1 MVDGFGKEKIM
12 AEKQIK
18 HRPVLRKIS
27 LLTTIILI
35 LASLL
40 VMIRLIGVN
49 LIPTKYLI
57 AGGVV
62 LTIIDLIFLAISLL
76 RRRHVWKMINIVLAV
91 LLSAA
96 FIFASIVVKKS
107 GDSIEKLFQF
117 KEINTTYY
125 VLVNKSSDY
134 NGMLDLNGKKV
145 GMMVTASDE
154 VKERLSEYSPEYITY
169 TSIGELV
176 YSMEGENEGI
186 IISKNY
192 YEYLNE
198 EDPNLLMNLKKIH
211 EFEVI
216 ISSSEVKKQAVESSI
231 DTNNSFIVYLSGVD
245 ASNTLSDVN
254 ILIVVNPDTHKILLV
269 NTPRDYYVQIAGTD
283 GLKEKLTHGGFYG
296 INTQMKTLGELYNIN
311 IDSYIRVNY
320 GAVTTVVNDIG
331 GIEVYSDKDF
341 VTSHTP
347 RTHLRVGN
355 NYLNG
360 PQALAFAQERYAY
373 ATGDRH
379 RGQNQEAVITAIIKK
394 VSTNKGLLLKYNDII
409 NDLNPYVMTNIDYK
423 DVQEMIKKQI
433 NDMPTWQVESIS
445 VNGTDSQNYTAS
457 YPRQMTYV
465 MVPDQ
470 TTVDNARSKIM
481 EVMRDK

>member
-1 MVDGFGKEKIM
+1 MAKKE
-12 AEKQIK
+12 IK
-18 HRPVLRKIS
+18 HRPILRKIS
-27 LLTTIILI
+27 IFTTIILI
-35 LASLL
+35 LASIL
-40 VMIRLIGVN
+40 VMIRLIQVN

-57 AGGVV
+57 AGGVILLV
-62 LTIIDLIFLAISLL
+62 IDLIFLAVSLL
-76 RRRHVWKMINIVLAV
+76 RRRHVWKTINAVLAV
-91 LLSAA
+91 ILSAA

-107 GDSIEKLFQF
+107 SDSIEKIFQF
-117 KEINTTYY
+117 KEIETTYY
-125 VLVNKSSDY
+125 VLVNKNSSY
-134 NGMLDLNGKKV
+134 ENMLDLNGKKV
-145 GMMVTASDE
+145 GMMITNADK
-154 VKERLSEYSPEYITY
+154 VKERLTDYTPEYVTY

-176 YSMEGENEGI
+176 YSMETDNEAI

-192 YEYLNE
+192 YEYLND
-198 EDPNLLMNLKKIH
+198 EDENLLMNLRKIH
-211 EFEVI
+211 EFDVI

-231 DTNNSFIVYLSGVD
+231 DVNNSFVVYLSGVD

-254 ILIVVNPDTHKILLV
+254 ILIVINPDTHKVLLV

-283 GLKEKLTHGGFYG
+283 GLREKLTHGGFYG
-296 INTQMKTLGELYNIN
+296 INTQMKTMSNLFNIN

-394 VSTNKGLLLKYNDII
+394 VSTNKNLLLKYNDIL
-409 NDLNPYVMTNIDYK
+409 NDLNPYVTTNIDYK

-433 NDMPTWQVESIS
+433 NDMPTWEVESIS
-445 VNGTDSQNYTAS
+445 VNGADSQNYTAS
-457 YPRQMTYV
+457 YPRQLTYV
-465 MVPDQ
+465 MEPDQ
-470 TTVDNARSKIM
+470 ATIDNARNRIM
-481 EVMRDK
+481 EVMRGK

>member
-1 MVDGFGKEKIM
+1 M
-12 AEKQIK
+12 AEEHKHKQVK

-49 LIPTKYLI
+49 LIPFKYLF
-57 AGGVV
+57 AGGVI
-62 LTIIDLIFLAISLL
+62 LAIIDLIFLAVSLL
-76 RRRHVWKMINIVLAV
+76 RRKHAWKIINIVLA
-91 LLSAA
+91 LILSVG

-107 GDSIEKLFQF
+107 GDSIEKIFQF

-125 VLVNKSSDY
+125 VLVNKNSDY
-134 NGMLDLNGKKV
+134 NGMMDLNDKKV
-145 GMMVTASDE
+145 GLMVTASDK
-154 VKERLSEYSPEYITY
+154 VKERLVEYSPEYVTY

-176 YSMEGENEGI
+176 YSMENDNEGI

-198 EDPNLLMNLKKIH
+198 EDENLLMNLKKIH
-211 EFEVI
+211 EFDVI

-231 DTNNSFIVYLSGVD
+231 DTNNSFVVYLSGVD

-269 NTPRDYYVQIAGTD
+269 NTPRDYYVQIAGTT

-296 INTQMKTLGELYNIN
+296 INTQMKTLSELYNIN

-320 GAVTTVVNDIG
+320 GAVTTVVDDIG
-331 GIEVYSDKDF
+331 GIDIYSDKDF
-341 VTSHTP
+341 VTSHSP
-347 RTHLRVGN
+347 RTHLNVGN

-360 PQALAFAQERYAY
+360 AQALAFAQERYAY

-394 VSTNKGLLLKYNDII
+394 VSTNKTLLLRYNVILE
-409 NDLNPYVMTNIDYK
+409 DLNPYVTTNIDYK
-423 DVQEMIKKQI
+423 DVQAMIKKQI
-433 NDMPTWQVESIS
+433 DDMPTWTVESIS
-445 VNGTDSQNYTAS
+445 VNGSDSQNYTAS
-457 YPRQMTYV
+457 YPRQLTYV

-470 TTVDNARSKIM
+470 ATVDSARSRIM
-481 EVMRDK
+481 EVMREK